1 MLNRQLKEKLG
12 ELSRPTGVEEY
23 KPRCDFA
30 VNNFKEVIGSFDSEI
45 EKIKGL
51 INIDEEEGNSEA
63 EKVAEMPLAGEDVEM
78 PEGGKEVEVPETE
91 EVEMSEAGNEVE
103 MSEAGKVEK
112 QQ

>member
-51 INIDEEEGNSEA
+51 INIDEEEFEGEA
-63 EKVAEMPLAGEDVEM
+63 
-78 PEGGKEVEVPETE
+78 GKEVEVTETE
-91 EVEMSEAGNEVE
+91 EM
-103 MSEAGKVEK
+103 EK
-112 QQ
+112 QL